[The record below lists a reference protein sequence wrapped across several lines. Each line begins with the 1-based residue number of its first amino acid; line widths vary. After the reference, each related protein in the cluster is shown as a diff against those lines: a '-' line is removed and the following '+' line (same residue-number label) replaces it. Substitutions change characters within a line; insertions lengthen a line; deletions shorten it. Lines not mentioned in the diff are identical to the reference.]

1 VASNKNKTGKTKIRT
16 TMQPDVEIEVDEA
29 ERLDLERQGLLHTG
43 TKTEG
48 RQERRAAS
56 AEE

>member
-1 VASNKNKTGKTKIRT
+1 MASNKDKTGKTKVRT

-29 ERLDLERQGLLHTG
+29 ERLDLERQGLLHTD